1 MTECVF
7 KREVT
12 CEDDEDDGI
21 SRWLIMLAA
30 KVVLLVLAYNDECDG
45 GSGRN
50 CKNLDDEAV
59 LTNALEPR
67 KNDT

>member
-12 CEDDEDDGI
+12 CEDDEADGI

-30 KVVLLVLAYNDECDG
+30 KVVLLVLAYNDEWDG
-45 GSGRN
+45 GSGRKS
-50 CKNLDDEAV
+50 KNLDDEAV

>member
-30 KVVLLVLAYNDECDG
+30 KVVLLVLAYNDECPGGKGDG
-45 GSGRN
+45 ERE
-50 CKNLDDEAV
+50 K
-59 LTNALEPR
+59 
-67 KNDT
+67 